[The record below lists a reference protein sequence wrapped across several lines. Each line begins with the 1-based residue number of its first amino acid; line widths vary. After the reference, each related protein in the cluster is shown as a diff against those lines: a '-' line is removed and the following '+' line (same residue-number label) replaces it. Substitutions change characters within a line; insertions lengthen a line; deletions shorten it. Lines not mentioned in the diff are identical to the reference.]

1 MTIASTKH
9 LRGNIKTFT
18 FKHRSK
24 KLGKI
29 EIPVNAINPANGYR
43 KAWETVSQMYAN
55 RVA

>member
-1 MTIASTKH
+1 MKIAETKH

-18 FKHRSK
+18 LKHQSK

-29 EIPVNAINPANGYR
+29 EIPVNAINPANAFR
-43 KAWETVSQMYAN
+43 KGWETVSKMYAN